1 MAYGARL
8 ESELGESPQ
17 GFKSPILRHKKRPPA
32 CRGVFSLRN
41 DTGNLRAE
49 DLPRRSPLSPSRNF
63 PPVQVNISQT
73 LPIHLGSLW
82 LAKIELGLTPTFG
95 VVQILRKWLA
105 EYTGT
110 AALVC
115 VVVGSGIMGTNLS
128 NDSAVALLVNTLS
141 TIFALALLILIIAP
155 ISGAHFNPAVS
166 LVQVLRRE
174 MNAVEFLSFIS
185 AQIAGAITGAVIAN
199 VMFDLPAIQI
209 SSNERVTTG
218 TLVGEV
224 IATAGLITVIFVL
237 VARAQEKLIPVAVAA
252 WIGSAYFF
260 TSSTS
265 FANPAV
271 TIGRVFSDTFA
282 GIDPVSVLPFI
293 IAQLIGATLG
303 VALVKGVTRV

>member
-1 MAYGARL
+1 MI
-8 ESELGESPQ
+8 
-17 GFKSPILRHKKRPPA
+17 K
-32 CRGVFSLRN
+32 
-41 DTGNLRAE
+41 
-49 DLPRRSPLSPSRNF
+49 
-63 PPVQVNISQT
+63 
-73 LPIHLGSLW
+73 
-82 LAKIELGLTPTFG
+82 
-95 VVQILRKWLA
+95 ILRKWLA
-105 EYTGT
+105 EYIGT
-110 AALVC
+110 ATLVC

-128 NDSAVALLVNTLS
+128 KDSGVALLINAFS

-185 AQIAGAITGAVIAN
+185 AQIAGAISGAIIAN
-199 VMFDLPAIQI
+199 VMFDLEAIQI
-209 SSNERVTTG
+209 STNERVSTG

-237 VARAQEKLIPVAVAA
+237 VARSQDKLIPVAVAA

-282 GIDPVSVLPFI
+282 GINPASVLPFI
-293 IAQLIGATLG
+293 IAQLIGAMLG
-303 VALVKGVTRV
+303 VAFVKGVTRA

>member
-1 MAYGARL
+1 MIR
-8 ESELGESPQ
+8 
-17 GFKSPILRHKKRPPA
+17 
-32 CRGVFSLRN
+32 
-41 DTGNLRAE
+41 
-49 DLPRRSPLSPSRNF
+49 
-63 PPVQVNISQT
+63 
-73 LPIHLGSLW
+73 
-82 LAKIELGLTPTFG
+82 
-95 VVQILRKWLA
+95 ILRKWLA
-105 EYTGT
+105 EYIGT
-110 AALVC
+110 ATLVC

-128 NDSAVALLVNTLS
+128 KDSGVALLINAFS

-185 AQIAGAITGAVIAN
+185 AQIAGAISGAIIAN
-199 VMFDLPAIQI
+199 VMFDLEAIQI
-209 SSNERVTTG
+209 STNERVSTG

-237 VARAQEKLIPVAVAA
+237 VARSQDKLIPVAVAA

-282 GIDPVSVLPFI
+282 GINPASVLPFI
-293 IAQLIGATLG
+293 IAQLIGAMLG
-303 VALVKGVTRV
+303 VALVKGVTRA

>member
-1 MAYGARL
+1 MI
-8 ESELGESPQ
+8 
-17 GFKSPILRHKKRPPA
+17 K
-32 CRGVFSLRN
+32 
-41 DTGNLRAE
+41 
-49 DLPRRSPLSPSRNF
+49 
-63 PPVQVNISQT
+63 
-73 LPIHLGSLW
+73 
-82 LAKIELGLTPTFG
+82 
-95 VVQILRKWLA
+95 ILRKWLA
-105 EYTGT
+105 EYIGT
-110 AALVC
+110 ATLVC

-128 NDSAVALLVNTLS
+128 KDSGVALLINAFS

-174 MNAVEFLSFIS
+174 MNAVEFLSFIT
-185 AQIAGAITGAVIAN
+185 AQIAGAISGAIIAN
-199 VMFDLPAIQI
+199 VMFDLEAIQI
-209 SSNERVTTG
+209 STNERVSTG

-237 VARAQEKLIPVAVAA
+237 VARSQDKLIPVAVAA

-282 GIDPVSVLPFI
+282 GINPASVLPFI
-293 IAQLIGATLG
+293 IAQLIGAMLG
-303 VALVKGVTRV
+303 IALVKGITRA

>member
-1 MAYGARL
+1 M
-8 ESELGESPQ
+8 
-17 GFKSPILRHKKRPPA
+17 I
-32 CRGVFSLRN
+32 
-41 DTGNLRAE
+41 T
-49 DLPRRSPLSPSRNF
+49 
-63 PPVQVNISQT
+63 
-73 LPIHLGSLW
+73 
-82 LAKIELGLTPTFG
+82 
-95 VVQILRKWLA
+95 ILRKWLA
-105 EYTGT
+105 EYIGT
-110 AALVC
+110 ATLVC

-128 NDSAVALLVNTLS
+128 KDSGVALLINAFS

-185 AQIAGAITGAVIAN
+185 AQIAGAISGAIIAN
-199 VMFDLPAIQI
+199 VMFDLEAIQI
-209 SSNERVTTG
+209 STNERVSTG

-237 VARAQEKLIPVAVAA
+237 VARSQDKLIPVAVAA

-282 GIDPVSVLPFI
+282 GINPASVLPFI
-293 IAQLIGATLG
+293 IAQLIGAMLG
-303 VALVKGVTRV
+303 VALVKGVTRA

>member
-1 MAYGARL
+1 MI
-8 ESELGESPQ
+8 
-17 GFKSPILRHKKRPPA
+17 K
-32 CRGVFSLRN
+32 
-41 DTGNLRAE
+41 
-49 DLPRRSPLSPSRNF
+49 
-63 PPVQVNISQT
+63 
-73 LPIHLGSLW
+73 
-82 LAKIELGLTPTFG
+82 
-95 VVQILRKWLA
+95 ILRKWLA
-105 EYTGT
+105 EYIGT
-110 AALVC
+110 ATLVC

-128 NDSAVALLVNTLS
+128 KDSGVALLINAFS

-185 AQIAGAITGAVIAN
+185 AQIAGAISGAIIAN
-199 VMFDLPAIQI
+199 VMFDLEAIQI
-209 SSNERVTTG
+209 STIERVSTG

-237 VARAQEKLIPVAVAA
+237 VARSQDKLIPVAVAA

-282 GIDPVSVLPFI
+282 GINPASVLPFI
-293 IAQLIGATLG
+293 IAQLIGAMLG
-303 VALVKGVTRV
+303 VALVKGVTRA

>member
-1 MAYGARL
+1 MI
-8 ESELGESPQ
+8 
-17 GFKSPILRHKKRPPA
+17 K
-32 CRGVFSLRN
+32 
-41 DTGNLRAE
+41 
-49 DLPRRSPLSPSRNF
+49 
-63 PPVQVNISQT
+63 
-73 LPIHLGSLW
+73 
-82 LAKIELGLTPTFG
+82 
-95 VVQILRKWLA
+95 ILRKWLA
-105 EYTGT
+105 EYIGT
-110 AALVC
+110 ATLVC

-128 NDSAVALLVNTLS
+128 KDSGVALLINAFS

-166 LVQVLRRE
+166 LVQVLGRE

-185 AQIAGAITGAVIAN
+185 AQIAGAISGAIIAN
-199 VMFDLPAIQI
+199 VMFDLEAIQI
-209 SSNERVTTG
+209 STNERVSTG

-237 VARAQEKLIPVAVAA
+237 VARSQDKLIPVAVAA

-282 GIDPVSVLPFI
+282 GINPASVLPFI
-293 IAQLIGATLG
+293 IAQLIGAMLG

>member
-1 MAYGARL
+1 MI
-8 ESELGESPQ
+8 
-17 GFKSPILRHKKRPPA
+17 K
-32 CRGVFSLRN
+32 
-41 DTGNLRAE
+41 
-49 DLPRRSPLSPSRNF
+49 
-63 PPVQVNISQT
+63 
-73 LPIHLGSLW
+73 
-82 LAKIELGLTPTFG
+82 
-95 VVQILRKWLA
+95 ILRKWLA
-105 EYTGT
+105 EYIGT
-110 AALVC
+110 ATLVC

-128 NDSAVALLVNTLS
+128 KDSGVALLINAFS

-185 AQIAGAITGAVIAN
+185 AQIAGAISGAIIAN
-199 VMFDLPAIQI
+199 VMFDLEAIQI
-209 SSNERVTTG
+209 STNERVSTG

-237 VARAQEKLIPVAVAA
+237 VARSQDKLIPVAVAA

-282 GIDPVSVLPFI
+282 GINPASVLPFI
-293 IAQLIGATLG
+293 IAQLIGAMLG
-303 VALVKGVTRV
+303 VALVKVITRA